1 MCQSI
6 NNGNTW
12 VCGRDWTIMLNICRA
27 CYGKNDLTCTKKKGH
42 KGKHGKAKPF
52 GPDWVNGKI
61 EENERGFGRKS

>member
-1 MCQSI
+1 
-6 NNGNTW
+6 
-12 VCGRDWTIMLNICRA
+12 MLNICRA